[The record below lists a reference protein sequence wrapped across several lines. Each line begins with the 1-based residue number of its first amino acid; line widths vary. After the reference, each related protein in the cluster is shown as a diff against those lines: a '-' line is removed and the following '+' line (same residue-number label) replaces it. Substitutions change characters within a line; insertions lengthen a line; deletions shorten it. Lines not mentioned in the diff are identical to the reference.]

1 MALTLSLSAV
11 ERNDSK
17 LLTLTDT
24 STDWGTPSYT
34 DIAAR
39 TSLTYSLTLD
49 ITINTPTA
57 TTVYDQID
65 CYVLAEG
72 PFTAQSDL
80 VFPISAAEL
89 LISSSPL
96 GTTDTL
102 LPDGIWDI
110 VYKVQHYSGGTWSD
124 VATKSFSILMY
135 GQIKTKVYD
144 KLRKVPKWSDC
155 PNGYR
160 DINEASYY
168 YTYLKSIESSAFVAR
183 KTELIQMLETLERL
197 LLNGSNYPW

>member
-1 MALTLSLSAV
+1 MALTLSFSAV

-24 STDWGTPSYT
+24 SATWTTPSYT

-49 ITINTPTA
+49 ITINTPTL
-57 TTVYDQID
+57 TTVYDQLD
-65 CYVLAEG
+65 CYVIGEG
-72 PFTAQSDL
+72 PFATQSDM
-80 VFPISAAEL
+80 VFPISAADL
-89 LISSSPL
+89 QISASPL
-96 GTTDTL
+96 GTTDTE

-110 VYKVQHYSGGTWSD
+110 VYKLQQYTGGAWVD
-124 VATKSFSILMY
+124 VASSTISILMY

-144 KLRKVPKWSDC
+144 KLRKVPKWSELSS
-155 PNGYR
+155 GYR

-168 YTYLKSIESSAFVAR
+168 YTYLQAIEKSAFVAR
-183 KTELIQMLETLERL
+183 KAELLQMLETLERL

>member
-1 MALTLSLSAV
+1 MALTLSFLAV

-24 STDWGTPSYT
+24 SVTWTTPSYT
-34 DIAAR
+34 DIQAR

-49 ITINTPTA
+49 ITINTPTL
-57 TTVYDQID
+57 TTVYDQLD
-65 CYVLAEG
+65 CYVIGSG
-72 PFTAQSDL
+72 PFATQAAMI
-80 VFPISAAEL
+80 FPISAANL
-89 LISSSPL
+89 QISGSPL
-96 GTTDTL
+96 GTTDTE

-110 VYKVQHYSGGTWSD
+110 VYKLQHYTGGAWVD
-124 VATKSFSILMY
+124 VASSTISILMY

-144 KLRKVPKWSDC
+144 KLRKVPKWSELSS
-155 PNGYR
+155 GYR

-168 YTYLKSIESSAFVAR
+168 YTYLQAIEKSAFVAR
-183 KTELIQMLETLERL
+183 KAELLQMLETLERL